1 MISRTLER
9 GLFASRWLM
18 APFYVG
24 LVGGLVLL
32 LIKFFQELIHFAE
45 GVFVATESQVILGV
59 LSLIDL
65 SLTANLVL
73 LVIFSGYE
81 NFVSRMDLVDQNE
94 RPEWMGKI
102 DFSGLKLKLIAS
114 IVAISAIQLLKVFMD
129 LGATSDRDVMW
140 MTIVHVVFVASGVF
154 LALADWL
161 TDDAHGKGG
170 DSHAPNPEGEEADAM
185 KSGHQATAKGETA
198 EAKAIAAGGPREGG
212 AKGPGL
218 RGPGGKAPGAKGG
231 GGKLIG

>member
-1 MISRTLER
+1 MIEKAIER

-24 LVGGLVLL
+24 LAFGLFILL
-32 LIKFFQELIHFAE
+32 LKFGQELIHFTE
-45 GVFVATESQVILGV
+45 GVFQATESQVILGI

-65 SLTANLVL
+65 SLTANLIL

-81 NFVSRMDLVDQNE
+81 NFVSRMDLDDHNE

-114 IVAISAIQLLKVFMD
+114 IVAISAIQLLKAFMD
-129 LGATSDRDVMW
+129 LGAASDRDLYW
-140 MTIVHVVFVASGVF
+140 MAIVHGVFVSSGVF

-161 TDDAHGKGG
+161 SDHG
-170 DSHAPNPEGEEADAM
+170 HYV
-185 KSGHQATAKGETA
+185 
-198 EAKAIAAGGPREGG
+198 EAKTHA
-212 AKGPGL
+212 L
-218 RGPGGKAPGAKGG
+218 HGG
-231 GGKLIG
+231 GGARGNEPAPDTHAPDQNKAH